1 MTFSSSTRFV
11 AGPDGVSAALHDL
24 GGTGPAVLFTHG
36 SGLNAGMW
44 ATVVPH
50 LRDQFHCYGLDFRGH
65 GASPQPDAEDFSVE
79 RQLLIGEILAAV
91 KAIGADR
98 VSGVGHSLGGATLT
112 LTEAA
117 HPGTFAALWL
127 FEPVLIPDSYE
138 RPDGGPAA
146 LAGLARR
153 RRREF
158 DSVDAAYERFRSKP
172 PYADCEAAAVRAYT
186 EIGTFER
193 PDGTVWLSC
202 SGDTEARIYETSSAH
217 DFTKFAAVRCPTV
230 VGLGA
235 AVAKGNE
242 VPPML
247 APIVAKALGNG
258 RLESFAGLT
267 HFAPMENGAAVAASI
282 GAHLASVT

>member
-1 MTFSSSTRFV
+1 MTFSTDIQTLR
-11 AGPDGVSAALHDL
+11 GPDGVSAALHDL
-24 GGTGPAVLFTHG
+24 GGSGPAVLFTHG

-50 LRDQFHCYGLDFRGH
+50 LRDRFHCYGLDFRGH
-65 GASPQPDAEDFSVE
+65 GASPQNEGAFSVE
-79 RQLLIGEILAAV
+79 RHLLIGEILAAV
-91 KAIGADR
+91 AAIGEDTAF
-98 VSGVGHSLGGATLT
+98 GVGHSLGGATLT
-112 LTEAA
+112 VTEATY
-117 HPGTFAALWL
+117 PGTFAGLWV
-127 FEPVLIPDSYE
+127 FEPVLIPDTYE
-138 RPDGGPAA
+138 RPDGGPAS
-146 LAGLARR
+146 LAEFARR

-172 PYADCEAAAVRAYT
+172 PYANCEAVAVRAYT
-186 EIGTFER
+186 EIGTFAR

-202 SGDTEARIYETSSAH
+202 AGDTEARIYETSPAY
-217 DFTKFAAVRCPTV
+217 DFASFAAVRCPTV
-230 VGLGA
+230 VGLGV

-242 VPPML
+242 IPPML

-282 GAHLASVT
+282 AAHLSTVR